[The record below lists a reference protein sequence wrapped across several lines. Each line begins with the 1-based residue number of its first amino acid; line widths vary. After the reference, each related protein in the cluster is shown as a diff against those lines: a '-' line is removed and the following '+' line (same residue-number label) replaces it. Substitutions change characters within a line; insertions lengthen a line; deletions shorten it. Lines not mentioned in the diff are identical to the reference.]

1 MSEEPPFTAAKG
13 DVLQAWRMHHVATQT
28 DDLAA
33 ADSNEQEEGV
43 LSLSEAF
50 QVYVQQMPEEA
61 KQKAQPE
68 ISKLVRWLGAERLLT
83 SISASEIGEYSEM
96 QTARSTSVDAQER
109 LATVKAFL
117 TFLKKS
123 GTIETNLAQH
133 LRVRK
138 SRTST
143 TRARATRAAQQQV
156 RLTKA
161 GFDQM
166 TKQLAQ
172 LHEQRQALAVDIQKA
187 AADGDVRE
195 NAPLEA
201 ARENQGM
208 VMAKIREIEGTLKLA
223 VVIDGQ
229 RTEDDTVHI
238 GSKVEITE
246 IKSSKSFSYQL
257 VEPNESNPLSG
268 KISIASPVG
277 AAILGQTVGAEVTVS
292 TPRGDQKFR
301 IDKSG

>member
-1 MSEEPPFTAAKG
+1 M
-13 DVLQAWRMHHVATQT
+13 ATQT
-28 DDLAA
+28 GDLAST
-33 ADSNEQEEGV
+33 DESTTGT
-43 LSLSEAF
+43 LTLSEAF
-50 QVYVQQMPEEA
+50 QVYVQQMPEDS
-61 KQKAQPE
+61 KQAAQPE
-68 ISKLVRWLGAERLLT
+68 IAKFVRWLGPDRT
-83 SISASEIGEYSEM
+83 IDSISASEIGEYSEM
-96 QTARSTSVDAQER
+96 QTARSTSADAQER
-109 LATVKAFL
+109 LSTVKLFL

-123 GTIETNLAQH
+123 GSVETNLAQH

-138 SRTST
+138 SRTSSS
-143 TRARATRAAQQQV
+143 RSIATRVAQQQV

-161 GFDQM
+161 GYDQM

-172 LHEQRQALAVDIQKA
+172 LHEQRQSLALDIQKA

-208 VMAKIREIEGTLKLA
+208 VMAKIRDLEGTLKLA

-229 RTEDDTVHI
+229 RTDDKMVHI

-246 IKSSKSFSYQL
+246 LGSDKKFQYQL
-257 VEPNESNPLSG
+257 VEPNESSPLSG

-277 AAILGQTVGAEVTVS
+277 AAILGQQVGSEVSVE
-292 TPRGDQKFR
+292 TPRGAQTYR
-301 IDKSG
+301 IDRCQ

>member
-1 MSEEPPFTAAKG
+1 
-13 DVLQAWRMHHVATQT
+13 MHHVATQT
-28 DDLAA
+28 GDLAA
-33 ADSNEQEEGV
+33 SDSDDSGQGV

-50 QVYVQQMPEEA
+50 QVYVQQMPEDA
-61 KQKAQPE
+61 KAKAQPE
-68 ISKLVRWLGAERLLT
+68 IAKFVRWLGGERLLD
-83 SISASEIGEYSEM
+83 SIAASEIGEYSEL
-96 QTARSTSVDAQER
+96 QTARSTSTDAQER

-117 TFLKKS
+117 AFLKKS

-138 SRTST
+138 SRTS
-143 TRARATRAAQQQV
+143 ATRAAATRVAQQQV

-161 GFDQM
+161 GYDQM

-172 LHEQRQALAVDIQKA
+172 LHEQRQSLVIDIQKA

-208 VMAKIREIEGTLKLA
+208 VMAKIREIEGTLKMA
-223 VVIDGQ
+223 VVIDGS
-229 RTEDDTVHI
+229 RNEDDRVHI

-246 IKSSKSFSYQL
+246 LKSSKKFSYQL
-257 VEPNESNPLSG
+257 VEPNESSPLSG

-277 AAILGQTVGAEVTVS
+277 AAILGQNVGAEVAVS
-292 TPRGDQKFR
+292 TPRGQQMYR
-301 IDKSG
+301 IDTSS

>member
-1 MSEEPPFTAAKG
+1 M
-13 DVLQAWRMHHVATQT
+13 ATQSG
-28 DDLAA
+28 DLAA
-33 ADSNEQEEGV
+33 VDSEQGA

-50 QVYVQQMPEEA
+50 QVYVQQMPEDA
-61 KQKAQPE
+61 KQAAQPE
-68 ISKLVRWLGAERLLT
+68 IAKFVRWLGGERLIN
-83 SISASEIGEYSEM
+83 SIAASEIGEYSEM
-96 QTARSTSVDAQER
+96 QTARSTSTDAQER

-123 GTIETNLAQH
+123 GSVETNLAQH

-138 SRTST
+138 SRTS
-143 TRARATRAAQQQV
+143 ASRATATRVAQQQV

-172 LHEQRQALAVDIQKA
+172 LNEQRQALVIDIQKA

-223 VVIDGQ
+223 VVIDGS
-229 RTEDDTVHI
+229 RTEDDIVHI

-246 IKSSKSFSYQL
+246 IKSSKKFSYQL

-277 AAILGQTVGAEVTVS
+277 AAILGQSVGSEVAVK
-292 TPRGDQKFR
+292 TPRGEQKYR
-301 IDKSG
+301 IDKAN

>member
-1 MSEEPPFTAAKG
+1 M
-13 DVLQAWRMHHVATQT
+13 ATQT
-28 DDLAA
+28 DDLASGLSEA
-33 ADSNEQEEGV
+33 SSVPVPADNPEEQGT
-43 LSLSEAF
+43 LTLSEAF
-50 QVYVQQMPEEA
+50 QVYVQQMPEDA
-61 KQKAQPE
+61 KQAAQPE
-68 ISKLVRWLGAERLLT
+68 IAKFVRWLGPERT
-83 SISASEIGEYSEM
+83 IDSISASEIGEYSEM
-96 QTARSTSVDAQER
+96 QTSRSTSTDAQER
-109 LATVKAFL
+109 LATVKLFL

-123 GTIETNLAQH
+123 GAVETNLAQH

-138 SRTST
+138 SRAAST
-143 TRARATRAAQQQV
+143 RTRSVHIAQQQV

-172 LHEQRQALAVDIQKA
+172 LQEQRLELTKDIQKA

-208 VMAKIREIEGTLKLA
+208 VMAKIREIEGTLKMA
-223 VVIDGQ
+223 VVIDGS
-229 RTEDDTVHI
+229 RVDGVNVHI

-246 IKSSKSFSYQL
+246 LGSSKKFQYQL
-257 VEPNESNPLSG
+257 VEPNESNPLAG

-277 AAILGQTVGAEVTVS
+277 SAILGRAVGAEISVV
-292 TPRGDQKFR
+292 TPRGKQTYR
-301 IDKSG
+301 IDKCS

>member
-1 MSEEPPFTAAKG
+1 M
-13 DVLQAWRMHHVATQT
+13 ATQT
-28 DDLAA
+28 GDLISS
-33 ADSNEQEEGV
+33 DSQQQQPV
-43 LSLSEAF
+43 TLSEAF
-50 QVYVQQMPEEA
+50 QSYVQQMPEEA
-61 KQKAQPE
+61 KQAAQPE
-68 ISKLVRWLGAERLLT
+68 IAKFVRWLGPERT
-83 SISASEIGEYSEM
+83 IESISASDIGEYSEM

-109 LATVKAFL
+109 LSTVKVFL
-117 TFLKKS
+117 TYLKKS
-123 GTIETNLAQH
+123 GIIDINLAQH

-138 SRTST
+138 ARSSSSK
-143 TRARATRAAQQQV
+143 TRVRGPQDQQQV

-166 TKQLAQ
+166 TKQLSQ
-172 LHEQRQALAVDIQKA
+172 LHEQRMGLADDIQKA

-208 VMAKIREIEGTLKLA
+208 VMAKIRDLESTLKMA

-229 RTEDDTVHI
+229 GLSNGTVHI
-238 GSKVEITE
+238 GSKVELLE
-246 IKSSKSFSYQL
+246 CESDKKFQYQL

-277 AAILGQTVGAEVTVS
+277 AAILGHAVGEEIDVV
-292 TPRGDQKFR
+292 TPRGKQRYR
-301 IDKSG
+301 IEKSG

>member
-1 MSEEPPFTAAKG
+1 M
-13 DVLQAWRMHHVATQT
+13 ATQT
-28 DDLAA
+28 GDLAA
-33 ADSNEQEEGV
+33 ADSDDSQPEV

-50 QVYVQQMPEEA
+50 QVYVQQMPEDT
-61 KQKAQPE
+61 KKVAQPE
-68 ISKLVRWLGAERLLT
+68 IAKFVRWLGGERLLN
-83 SISASEIGEYSEM
+83 SIAASEIGEYSEM
-96 QTARSTSVDAQER
+96 QTARSTSTDAQER

-117 TFLKKS
+117 TYLKKS
-123 GTIETNLAQH
+123 GSVETNLAQH

-138 SRTST
+138 SRTS
-143 TRARATRAAQQQV
+143 ATRASATRVAQQQV

-172 LHEQRQALAVDIQKA
+172 LHEQRQSLAIDIQKA

-223 VVIDGQ
+223 VVIDGSRQ
-229 RTEDDTVHI
+229 VDDTVHI

-246 IKSSKSFSYQL
+246 LGSSKQFSYQL
-257 VEPNESNPLSG
+257 VEPNESSPLSG

-277 AAILGQTVGAEVTVS
+277 AAILGQNVGAEVAVS
-292 TPRGDQKFR
+292 TPRGEQKYR
-301 IDKSG
+301 IDTCS

>member
-1 MSEEPPFTAAKG
+1 
-13 DVLQAWRMHHVATQT
+13 MHHVATQT
-28 DDLAA
+28 GDLAVP
-33 ADSNEQEEGV
+33 DSDDSDQGT
-43 LSLSEAF
+43 LSLTEAF
-50 QVYVQQMPEEA
+50 QVYVQQMPEDA
-61 KQKAQPE
+61 KAAAQPE
-68 ISKLVRWLGAERLLT
+68 IAKFVRWLSGERLID

-96 QTARSTSVDAQER
+96 QTARSTSTDAQER

-123 GTIETNLAQH
+123 GSVETNLAQH

-143 TRARATRAAQQQV
+143 TRASATRVAQQQV

-161 GFDQM
+161 GYDQM

-172 LHEQRQALAVDIQKA
+172 LHEQRQLLIVDIQLA

-208 VMAKIREIEGTLKLA
+208 VMAKIRDIEGTLKMA
-223 VVIDGQ
+223 VVIDG
-229 RTEDDTVHI
+229 RRNVDDRVHI

-246 IKSSKSFSYQL
+246 LDSSKKFSYQL
-257 VEPNESNPLSG
+257 VEPNESSPLSG

-277 AAILGQTVGAEVTVS
+277 AAILGQMIGSEIAVS
-292 TPRGDQKFR
+292 TPRGEQKYR
-301 IDKSG
+301 IETST

>member
-1 MSEEPPFTAAKG
+1 
-13 DVLQAWRMHHVATQT
+13 MHHVATQT
-28 DDLAA
+28 GDLAA
-33 ADSNEQEEGV
+33 TESNESENGV
-43 LSLSEAF
+43 LNLSEAF
-50 QVYVQQMPEEA
+50 QVYVQQMPEDA

-68 ISKLVRWLGAERLLT
+68 IAKFVRWLGGERLID
-83 SISASEIGEYSEM
+83 SIAASEIGEYSEM

-123 GTIETNLAQH
+123 GSIEVNLAQH

-138 SRTST
+138 SRTT
-143 TRARATRAAQQQV
+143 TSRASATRVAQQQV

-161 GFDQM
+161 GYDQM

-172 LHEQRQALAVDIQKA
+172 LHEQRQALTIDIQKA

-229 RTEDDTVHI
+229 RADDDTVHI

-246 IKSSKSFSYQL
+246 TKSSKKFSYQL

-277 AAILGQTVGAEVTVS
+277 AAILGQTVGAEVSVS
-292 TPRGDQKFR
+292 TPRGDQTYR
-301 IDKSG
+301 IDKSV

>member
-1 MSEEPPFTAAKG
+1 M
-13 DVLQAWRMHHVATQT
+13 ATQSG
-28 DDLAA
+28 DLASA
-33 ADSNEQEEGV
+33 ESDKTGEATDADQSGDASIVDEAEEAEDGA

-50 QVYVQQMPEEA
+50 QVYVQQMPEDA
-61 KQKAQPE
+61 KQAAQPE
-68 ISKLVRWLGAERLLT
+68 IAKFVRWLSGERLID
-83 SISASEIGEYSEM
+83 SISASEIGEYSEL

-123 GTIETNLAQH
+123 GSVDTNLAQH

-138 SRTST
+138 SRTT
-143 TRARATRAAQQQV
+143 ATRARATRVAQQQV

-172 LHEQRQALAVDIQKA
+172 LHEQRQALTVDIQKA

-208 VMAKIREIEGTLKLA
+208 VMAKIRDIEGTLRLA
-223 VVIDGQ
+223 VVIDGRRMDHQ
-229 RTEDDTVHI
+229 TVHI

-246 IKSSKSFSYQL
+246 LKSAKKFLYQL

-277 AAILGQTVGAEVTVS
+277 AAILGQDVGSEVAVS
-292 TPRGDQKFR
+292 TPRGEQSYR
-301 IDKSG
+301 IDKSQ

>member
-1 MSEEPPFTAAKG
+1 
-13 DVLQAWRMHHVATQT
+13 MHHVATQT
-28 DDLAA
+28 GDLAST
-33 ADSNEQEEGV
+33 DESTTGT
-43 LSLSEAF
+43 LTLSEAF
-50 QVYVQQMPEEA
+50 QVYVQQMPEDS
-61 KQKAQPE
+61 KQAAQPE
-68 ISKLVRWLGAERLLT
+68 IAKFVRWLGPDRT
-83 SISASEIGEYSEM
+83 IDSISASEIGEYSEM
-96 QTARSTSVDAQER
+96 QTARSTSADAQER
-109 LATVKAFL
+109 LSTVKLFL

-123 GTIETNLAQH
+123 GSVETNLAQH

-138 SRTST
+138 SRTSSS
-143 TRARATRAAQQQV
+143 RSIATRVAQQQV

-161 GFDQM
+161 GYDQM

-172 LHEQRQALAVDIQKA
+172 LHEQRQSLALDIQKA

-208 VMAKIREIEGTLKLA
+208 VMAKIRDLEGTLKLA

-229 RTEDDTVHI
+229 RTDDKMVHI

-246 IKSSKSFSYQL
+246 LGSDKKFQYQL
-257 VEPNESNPLSG
+257 VEPNESSPLSG

-277 AAILGQTVGAEVTVS
+277 AAILGQQVGSEVSVE
-292 TPRGDQKFR
+292 TPRGAQTYR
-301 IDKSG
+301 IDRCQ